1 MAGEE
6 NSVDRGLEISAVLPA
21 FNEDEN
27 LEAVARDLI
36 KSLARVAGRFE
47 VIIVDDGSA
56 DRTPELADGLS
67 RENKAV
73 RVVHHPSN
81 KGYGAALVS
90 GFKAA
95 RMDWIFFM
103 DSDGQFEPAEVE
115 KLIELTKANDFVAG
129 FRANRADPWRRL
141 AYGKLFSAIVRA
153 LFGVKARDV
162 NCAFK
167 LFKKELIEGHEF
179 ITGGALIN
187 AELLS
192 VAKKK
197 GVDPVETPV
206 THKPRLAGHSTGGSL
221 MVILRAGREIIEL
234 WWRARKDN

>member
-1 MAGEE
+1 M
-6 NSVDRGLEISAVLPA
+6 DRTLEISAVLPA
-21 FNEDEN
+21 FNEEEN

-36 KSLARVAGRFE
+36 ESLARVAGRFE
-47 VIIVDDGSA
+47 VIIVDDGSTDGTAKIA
-56 DRTPELADGLS
+56 DDLARGDERVS
-67 RENKAV
+67 
-73 RVVHHPSN
+73 VVHHESN

-115 KLIELTKANDFVAG
+115 KLIELTRETDFVAG
-129 FRANRADPWRRL
+129 FRATRADPWQRL

-153 LFGVKARDV
+153 LFGVRARDV

-179 ITGGALIN
+179 IAAGALIN

-192 VAKKK
+192 VAKKR

-206 THKPRLAGHSTGGSL
+206 THKPRLAGRSTGGSL
-221 MVILRAGREIIEL
+221 TVILRAGREIIEL
-234 WWRARKDN
+234 WLKAGRG